1 MERFLKYIIVFT
13 LFVLTSCREDVITP
27 NNPVG
32 QKNTPV
38 KSNSSKLY
46 TFVIDAN
53 NYTVKIKDEVA
64 FQSSAFMVTARTS
77 YHESGSV
84 RVSLIS
90 ENGNPIITETFS
102 RNKEFQDVIGFNN
115 LPAYIEVQFFEFTGV
130 FNIEIYSIILG

>member
-1 MERFLKYIIVFT
+1 MERFLKYIIILT
-13 LFVLTSCREDVITP
+13 LFVFTSCREDVITP

-46 TFVIDAN
+46 TLVIDAN

-64 FQSSAFMVTARTS
+64 FQSSAFMVNARTS
-77 YHESGSV
+77 SHEGGSV
-84 RVSLIS
+84 RINLIS
-90 ENGNPIITETFS
+90 EDGNTIISEIFS
-102 RNKEFQDVIGFNN
+102 RDKEFQDVIGFNN
-115 LPAYIEVQFFEFTGV
+115 LPKYVEVEFFEFTGV